1 MSRKPTSFVAR
12 GMSLFRVRMG
22 KYLLTRYVN
31 SGYMV
36 YAPNYRN
43 NTDRPGLGAVCYSTI
58 WPHELMDITSYDAAA
73 LATTIY
79 TSAGEDMVM
88 VFATAFDGTL
98 ASVIVSGASTASST
112 DMGSVV
118 LSTSTTITAFSSTS
132 ETVAR
137 STSTSAKTSS
147 SAALLRPYYS
157 HPLRLL
163 QLLLLVVL
171 F

>member
-12 GMSLFRVRMG
+12 GTSLFLVRSRRD
-22 KYLLTRYVN
+22 LLTRYIN

-36 YAPNYRN
+36 YAPNYHN

-58 WPHELMDITSYDAAA
+58 WPHELMDITSYDATA

-79 TSAGEDMVM
+79 TSAGEDMNM

-98 ASVIVSGASTASST
+98 ASVIVSGASTVSST
-112 DMGSVV
+112 EMGAVV
-118 LSTSTTITAFSSTS
+118 SSNPTTTTAFGVSSGAVAASTSTQ
-132 ETVAR
+132 
-137 STSTSAKTSS
+137 TSS
-147 SAALLRPYYS
+147 SAALLRPYYAQ
-157 HPLRLL
+157 PLCLL
-163 QLLLLVVL
+163 KLLLLVVL